1 MVVDTTKRLGG
12 AFVVYCPNGKIITR
26 KLKLHSSCSVFQAEL
41 KAIEQA
47 CVWLADK
54 HIPNAAILT
63 DSKSGLQEIGNPNST
78 NQIVT
83 NIHRMLDNHSLSV
96 NFIWVK
102 AHTGIAGNEAADL
115 AAKAAA
121 TSHNVPILIKFP
133 ISFVRKLAQQDSKVA
148 SEQFY
153 QDNMKGGLETA
164 DEVLARVKKAVD
176 ARGTGLKINKVRK
189 AKNQKIILGC
199 DTEDE
204 RKKVQQRI
212 ESRGDGL
219 IVEPIKNKDPLVIL
233 KDVII
238 DSEDEDTIK
247 ALHAQNKDVF
257 FGLNEKDM
265 EMTVKYKKRTRNP
278 RTVHIVLQV
287 KPNVWQR
294 MTEAGALYLDLQR
307 VRVEDQSPL
316 IQCTRCLAFG
326 HGRKFCTESVDRCSH
341 CGGPHLR
348 EKCADFSAG
357 NEPQCCNCSHS
368 GLRRTDHNAFS
379 ADCPVRKK
387 WDYLARANTAYA

>member
-1 MVVDTTKRLGG
+1 MLLNQLSVTRPSIWHSALKYKHVRDKLLSLQRGFAIKIIKGFRTVNTINAIALARLTPIHIKINELAIIETTKLTGTSKYLPTDISLDTPSKPEERLHPSRRKIIHYQEANNAQEVNQILLENTHHIYTDGSRHDEKVGG

-26 KLKLHSSCSVFQAEL
+26 KLKAVFQAEL

-153 QDNMKGGLETA
+153 QDNMKDVLE
-164 DEVLARVKKAVD
+164 R
-176 ARGTGLKINKVRK
+176 RR
-189 AKNQKIILGC
+189 
-199 DTEDE
+199 
-204 RKKVQQRI
+204 
-212 ESRGDGL
+212 
-219 IVEPIKNKDPLVIL
+219 
-233 KDVII
+233 
-238 DSEDEDTIK
+238 
-247 ALHAQNKDVF
+247 F
-257 FGLNEKDM
+257 
-265 EMTVKYKKRTRNP
+265 
-278 RTVHIVLQV
+278 
-287 KPNVWQR
+287 
-294 MTEAGALYLDLQR
+294 LYMLSCGELYDL
-307 VRVEDQSPL
+307 
-316 IQCTRCLAFG
+316 
-326 HGRKFCTESVDRCSH
+326 
-341 CGGPHLR
+341 
-348 EKCADFSAG
+348 
-357 NEPQCCNCSHS
+357 
-368 GLRRTDHNAFS
+368 
-379 ADCPVRKK
+379 
-387 WDYLARANTAYA
+387 